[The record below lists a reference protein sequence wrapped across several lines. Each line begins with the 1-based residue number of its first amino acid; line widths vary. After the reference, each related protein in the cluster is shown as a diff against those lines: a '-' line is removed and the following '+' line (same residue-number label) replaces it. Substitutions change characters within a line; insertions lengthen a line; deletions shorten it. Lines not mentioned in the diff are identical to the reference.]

1 LEELVNYD
9 PHLVVGVLGGSAGTT
24 RDAFQLIHDVQ
35 KYGGRAALFGRKI
48 NQAENQLAFI
58 EFLRHIV
65 DGVIEPAEAVKA
77 YHAVLGKLGLKPHR
91 TLQDDLV
98 LQGAA
103 TSYGDKPTSPPSRGA
118 NKLSTT
124 VDFAK
129 MTSKE
134 RLAYHQARLN
144 RLFG

>member
-1 LEELVNYD
+1 
-9 PHLVVGVLGGSAGTT
+9 VLGGSAGTT
-24 RDAFQLIHDVQ
+24 LDAFQLIHDVR

-65 DGVIEPAEAVKA
+65 DGVIEPVEAVKA
-77 YHAVLGKLGLKPHR
+77 YHAVLAKLSLQPHR
-91 TLQDDLV
+91 SLQDDLA
-98 LQGAA
+98 LGGAA
-103 TSYGDKPTSPPSRGA
+103 ASYGGQSTTASAGDSKKLPP
-118 NKLSTT
+118 T